1 MIPILY
7 PPGET
12 SFSGNGLGRLSEAIT
27 CTVEEVRN
35 GKYEL
40 EMEYPVTG
48 AHFGD
53 IRNSCI
59 IWAEPSDAYREQ
71 PFRIYKISK
80 PMGGKIKIQAEH
92 ISYQLS
98 HIPVSAFTATTAPE
112 ALLGMKTNAAEA
124 CPFEFW
130 TDKTTRG
137 AFEVLKPS
145 SIRSMLGGTK
155 GSILDIYGG
164 EYEFDRYTVKLYAER
179 GMDRGV
185 TLRYGKNITD
195 ITQEE
200 NIQNTI
206 TGIYP
211 FYRKTGDNGVDIV
224 VELPEKVL
232 HSENAGNF
240 PYKRTVP
247 LDLSNDFD
255 DTPPTEQELRD
266 RANAYITSNKIGVPA
281 VSIKVSFIPL
291 WQTEEYKDVA
301 NLERVRLCDTVSV
314 VFPQLHIS
322 AQAKVVRTKYN
333 VLAGRYEEIELGD
346 AKSNL
351 GATIRS
357 AIDDVAE
364 ISTDDIRDAKSELR
378 KAIEHATE
386 LITGGLG
393 GYVVF
398 SRNADGEP
406 EEILIMD
413 EPEVEQAV
421 NIIRMNKNGIGFST
435 NGIGG
440 PYANAWT
447 IDGRLVADFIT
458 TGTLTAVLIKAGIL
472 SDVQGKNFWNMETG
486 EFQLASTAT
495 VGGKTVQ
502 KIAEDAGDAAVE
514 AQTQQTIFNKLT
526 NNGET
531 QGIYLKNGKLYING
545 TYIQTGTITIKK
557 GTKTTFS
564 ANADTGVVNIV
575 ADSFSLSNGDT
586 ISSIAESKASAAVN
600 AQTQQTIFN
609 KLTNNGQTQGIYLS
623 NGKVYI
629 NATYIAAGILA
640 DANNN
645 TSFNL
650 STGALTMQ
658 KGSINIGD
666 GTFKVTSSGALTATS
681 ANIEGTIKAG
691 SSSGYWVKLS
701 STGEMQGGY
710 GSSKYG
716 YIDFSASCRDIDD
729 GEVYRGVQIQGGCLR
744 ISTRIITV
752 ARSTSTST
760 TTTDGGSGTLRYVKK
775 IEDNG
780 DGTISWTQTS
790 VEFINGIM
798 VSQL

>member
-27 CTVEEVRN
+27 CTVEEERN

-48 AHFGD
+48 ARFGD

-80 PMGGKIKIQAEH
+80 PMGGKIKVQAEH

-112 ALLGMKTNAAEA
+112 ALLGLKTNAAEV

-526 NNGET
+526 NNGQT
-531 QGIYLKNGKLYING
+531 QGIYLSNGKLYING

-650 STGALTMQ
+650 STGALTMK

-666 GTFKVTSSGALTATS
+666 GTFKVDTNGNLTAKS
-681 ANIEGTIKAG
+681 ATIEGTIKAG

-716 YIDFSASCRDIDD
+716 YIDFSA
-729 GEVYRGVQIQGGCLR
+729 ETVYTPTGQEYNGVQIQGGVLR
-744 ISTRIITV
+744 ISTYIIAV

-760 TTTDGGSGTLRYVKK
+760 TATTGANGTLDYISA

-780 DGTISWTQTS
+780 DGTITWWEASMK
-790 VEFINGIM
+790 FINGLM
-798 VSQL
+798 VSQI

>member
-526 NNGET
+526 NNGQT

-691 SSSGYWVKLS
+691 GSSGYWVKLS

-780 DGTISWTQTS
+780 DGTISWTTTS

>member
-27 CTVEEVRN
+27 CTVEEERN

-112 ALLGMKTNAAEA
+112 ALLGLKTNAAEA

-333 VLAGRYEEIELGD
+333 VLAGRYEEVELGD

-526 NNGET
+526 NNGQT

-650 STGALTMQ
+650 STGALTMK

-666 GTFKVTSSGALTATS
+666 GTFKVDSNGNLTATS
-681 ANIEGTIKAG
+681 AAIEGTIKAG

-701 STGEMQGGY
+701 ASGEMQGGY

-780 DGTISWTQTS
+780 DGTISWTTTS

>member
-27 CTVEEVRN
+27 CTVEEQRN

-526 NNGET
+526 NNGQT

-780 DGTISWTQTS
+780 DGTISWTTTS

>member
-27 CTVEEVRN
+27 CTVEEQRN

-291 WQTEEYKDVA
+291 WQAEEYKAVA
-301 NLERVRLCDTVSV
+301 SLERVRLCDTVSV

-526 NNGET
+526 NNGQT
-531 QGIYLKNGKLYING
+531 QGIYLSNGKLYING

-650 STGALTMQ
+650 STGALTMK

-780 DGTISWTQTS
+780 DGTISWTTTS

>member
-98 HIPVSAFTATTAPE
+98 HIPASAFTATTAPE
-112 ALLGMKTNAAEA
+112 ALLGLKTNAAEA

-502 KIAEDAGDAAVE
+502 KIAEDAGDAAV
-514 AQTQQTIFNKLT
+514 
-526 NNGET
+526 
-531 QGIYLKNGKLYING
+531 
-545 TYIQTGTITIKK
+545 
-557 GTKTTFS
+557 
-564 ANADTGVVNIV
+564 
-575 ADSFSLSNGDT
+575 
-586 ISSIAESKASAAVN
+586 N

-650 STGALTMQ
+650 STGALTMK

-666 GTFKVTSSGALTATS
+666 GTFKVDTNGNLTAKS
-681 ANIEGTIKAG
+681 ATIEGTIKAG

-716 YIDFSASCRDIDD
+716 YIDFSASS
-729 GEVYRGVQIQGGCLR
+729 VYLPTGQTYNGVQIQGGILR
-744 ISTRIITV
+744 ISTYMIAV

-760 TTTDGGSGTLRYVKK
+760 TATTGGNGTVDYISK
-775 IEDNG
+775 IQDNG
-780 DGTISWTQTS
+780 DGTITWWESS
-790 VEFINGIM
+790 IRFINGIM

>member
-112 ALLGMKTNAAEA
+112 ALLGLKTNAAEA

-247 LDLSNDFD
+247 LDLSNDFG

-526 NNGET
+526 NNGQT

-650 STGALTMQ
+650 STGALTMK

-752 ARSTSTST
+752 ARSTSTNT

-780 DGTISWTQTS
+780 DGTISWTTTS

>member
-27 CTVEEVRN
+27 CTVEEERN

-48 AHFGD
+48 ARFGD

-112 ALLGMKTNAAEA
+112 ALLGLKTNAAEA

-526 NNGET
+526 NNGQT

-666 GTFKVTSSGALTATS
+666 GTFKVTPSGALTATS

-780 DGTISWTQTS
+780 DGTISWTTTS

>member
-48 AHFGD
+48 ARFGD

-71 PFRIYKISK
+71 PFRVYKISK

-526 NNGET
+526 NNGQT

-780 DGTISWTQTS
+780 DGTISWTTTS

>member
-526 NNGET
+526 NNGQT

-586 ISSIAESKASAAVN
+586 IASIAESKASSAVN
-600 AQTQQTIFN
+600 AQTQQSIFN

-629 NATYIAAGILA
+629 NATYIAAGVLA

-780 DGTISWTQTS
+780 DGTISWTTTS

>member
-27 CTVEEVRN
+27 CTVEEQRN

-112 ALLGMKTNAAEA
+112 ALLGLKTNAAEA

-137 AFEVLKPS
+137 EFEVLKPS

-526 NNGET
+526 NNGQT

-701 STGEMQGGY
+701 PTGEMQGGY

-716 YIDFSASCRDIDD
+716 YIDFSAYCRDIDD

-780 DGTISWTQTS
+780 DGTISWTTTS

>member
-12 SFSGNGLGRLSEAIT
+12 SFSGNGLGGLSEAIT

-458 TGTLTAVLIKAGIL
+458 TGTLTAVLIKAVIL

-526 NNGET
+526 NNGQT

-780 DGTISWTQTS
+780 DGTISWTTTS

>member
-27 CTVEEVRN
+27 CTVEEERN

-112 ALLGMKTNAAEA
+112 ALLGLKTNAAEA

-526 NNGET
+526 NNGQT

-780 DGTISWTQTS
+780 DGTISWTTTS

>member
-7 PPGET
+7 PPGEA

-27 CTVEEVRN
+27 CTVEEERN

-80 PMGGKIKIQAEH
+80 PMGGKIKIKAEH

-112 ALLGMKTNAAEA
+112 ALLGLKTNAAEA

-526 NNGET
+526 NNGQT

-780 DGTISWTQTS
+780 DGTISWTTTS